1 MVSGEGNIVYSQEAY
16 RMTHLFVP
24 VVDLEQRPLM
34 PTTPAR
40 ARRWIKTRKATA
52 FWKGGVF
59 CVRLNVEPSARE
71 HQPIAVGTDPGSK
84 KEALV
89 VASAAHTYLNLQ
101 ANARTGVKEAEQQS
115 TRMRRTR
122 RARNTPCRKPR
133 QNRKHS
139 RKKLPPSTKARW
151 QWKLRLASWL
161 CQLFPVSVFVVED
174 VKAPTKQ
181 GKRRWNRSFSPL
193 QVGKQWFYEELG
205 KLAPVQTMQGFQT
218 KELREELGLK
228 KTHKKLAEVWQAH
241 CIDAWVLAHAAVG
254 GRKTPDNTRLVCI
267 APLNWH
273 HRQLQKLQPAK
284 GGKRRREGGTLSLGI
299 KRGTLV
305 KHPQWGKTYVGGT
318 MNGKLSLHAPESGK
332 RLTQSANA
340 SDCTRIKLLRW
351 RTRMVPFKKAPAT
364 PVPKEGTP
372 VSSPAC
378 MHGVS
383 TGVNW

>member
-1 MVSGEGNIVYSQEAY
+1 
-16 RMTHLFVP
+16 
-24 VVDLEQRPLM
+24 
-34 PTTPAR
+34 
-40 ARRWIKTRKATA
+40 
-52 FWKGGVF
+52 
-59 CVRLNVEPSARE
+59 
-71 HQPIAVGTDPGSK
+71 
-84 KEALV
+84 
-89 VASAAHTYLNLQ
+89 
-101 ANARTGVKEAEQQS
+101 
-115 TRMRRTR
+115 
-122 RARNTPCRKPR
+122 
-133 QNRKHS
+133 
-139 RKKLPPSTKARW
+139 
-151 QWKLRLASWL
+151 
-161 CQLFPVSVFVVED
+161 
-174 VKAPTKQ
+174 
-181 GKRRWNRSFSPL
+181 
-193 QVGKQWFYEELG
+193 LG

-228 KTHKKLAEVWQAH
+228 KTNKKLAEVWQAH
-241 CIDAWVLAHAAVG
+241 CVDAWVLAHAAVG

-340 SDCTRIKLLRW
+340 SDCTSIKLLRW
-351 RTRMVPFKKAPAT
+351 RTRMVPFKKVPAS

-383 TGVNW
+383 TGVKW

>member
-1 MVSGEGNIVYSQEAY
+1 MVSGEGNIVHSKEAY
-16 RMTHLFVP
+16 RMTHMFVP
-24 VVDLEQRPLM
+24 VVDQEQRPLM

-40 ARRWIKTRKATA
+40 ARRWIKTAKATA
-52 FWKGGVF
+52 FWKGGLF

-71 HQPIAVGTDPGSK
+71 HQRIAVGIDPGSK

-89 VASAAHTYLNLQ
+89 VASATHTYLNIQ
-101 ANARTGVKEAEQQS
+101 ANARTGVKEAERQS

-122 RARNTPCRKPR
+122 RGRNTPCRKPR

-139 RKKLPPSTKARW
+139 KKKIPPSTKARW

-161 CQLFPVSVFVVED
+161 CQVFPVSGFAIED
-174 VKAPTKQ
+174 LKAQTKQ

-193 QVGKQWFYEELG
+193 QVGKHWFYEELG

-218 KELREELGLK
+218 KELRGELGLK
-228 KTHKKLAEVWQAH
+228 KTNNKMAEVWQAH
-241 CIDAWVLAHAAVG
+241 CVDAWVLAYASVG

-273 HRQLQKLQPAK
+273 HRQLHKLQPEK
-284 GGKRRREGGTLSLGI
+284 DGKRRREGGTLSLGI

-305 KHPQWGKTYVGGT
+305 KHPEWGKAYVGGT

-332 RLTQSANA
+332 RLTQSAKV

-351 RTRMVPFKKAPAT
+351 RTRIVPFK
-364 PVPKEGTP
+364 
-372 VSSPAC
+372 
-378 MHGVS
+378 
-383 TGVNW
+383 